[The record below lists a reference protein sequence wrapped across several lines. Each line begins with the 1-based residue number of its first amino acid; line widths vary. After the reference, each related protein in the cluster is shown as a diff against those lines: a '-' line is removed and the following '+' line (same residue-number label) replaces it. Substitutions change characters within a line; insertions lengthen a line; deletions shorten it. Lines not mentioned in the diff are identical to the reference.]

1 MSDGQRLDHREL
13 PRLQQGAGFS
23 CERNRRPLLDVKQEG
38 DLEDDLADM
47 WRMAGL
53 STVGTGG
60 LLGRLSSIPWARND
74 GDLDQLS
81 AMRSR

>member
-1 MSDGQRLDHREL
+1 MLNKR
-13 PRLQQGAGFS
+13 
-23 CERNRRPLLDVKQEG
+23 VTWKMT
-38 DLEDDLADM
+38 LADM

-60 LLGRLSSIPWARND
+60 LLGRLSSISWARND